1 MDFWIQTLL
10 TMALLNFMLNLS
22 DQSRWIHNHV
32 RHIAFVCPDHEEWE
46 EVRNR
51 LKGALESHLRGLEDQ
66 EQLDKSQ
73 MTIEE
78 CVQTNKPEMESR
90 AILFGIG
97 WCVTD

>member
-10 TMALLNFMLNLS
+10 TMALLNFMLNLRTVI
-22 DQSRWIHNHV
+22 QSRWIHNHV
-32 RHIAFVCPDHEEWE
+32 RHIEFHVCPDHEEWE

-78 CVQTNKPEMESR
+78 WDNQ
-90 AILFGIG
+90 
-97 WCVTD
+97 